1 MPRFFASFLPGE
13 TALARLDEGE
23 MHHARDVMRL
33 REGEEVVL
41 MIDGGLYA
49 SAFSQVNRFPILR
62 ALPGTESDIRFTLF
76 QGIPKGDKMDM
87 VCQKCTEAGVTGIRP
102 VAFERCVSVWGA
114 KDAARKAERFSR
126 IVREAAKQSGRS
138 LCPSVS
144 LPMTPSEMCSSF
156 GGFDAVLIPW
166 EGAAGPG
173 PLAWWRSLKERPRS
187 VAVVIGPEGGITE
200 GEIALMKAGGG
211 LPVTLGP
218 RILRTETAGLC
229 AITALMALSGNME
242 HMGQTGPETP

>member
-1 MPRFFASFLPGE
+1 MPRFFASLLPGE
-13 TALARLDEGE
+13 PALAFLDEGE

-41 MIDGGLYA
+41 MIDGRLYA
-49 SAFSQVNRFPILR
+49 SAFSPLNRFPLLR
-62 ALPGTESDIRFTLF
+62 ALPDTEADIRFTLF

-87 VCQKCTEAGVTGIRP
+87 VCQKCTEAGAADIRP

-114 KDAARKAERFSR
+114 KDAARKLDRLTR

-144 LPMTPSEMCSSF
+144 LPVTSAEMCLSF

-166 EGAAGPG
+166 EGADGPG
-173 PLAWWRSLKERPRS
+173 PLAWWHSLEKRPRS
-187 VAVVIGPEGGITE
+187 VAVVIGPEGGITG
-200 GEIALMKAGGG
+200 GEIALMKAHGG

-242 HMGQTGPETP
+242 GAEN